1 MNVHVHPIYDRLEFI
16 NTHTWFTITSDIY
29 EVFMNQ
35 EKSFQEVLFTHKSLS
50 YLLVYLLYECF
61 MNETHY
67 LVVFRKVL
75 IGKNHD
81 LDLGDGDK

>member
-50 YLLVYLLYECF
+50 YLLVYLQMFHEWDPMCLEVKH
-61 MNETHY
+61 E
-67 LVVFRKVL
+67 L
-75 IGKNHD
+75 
-81 LDLGDGDK
+81 